1 MKPTWFFGTLLVMV
15 TLIACGGVGGGGGEE
30 EPEPEKVTEPYY
42 EDFEAPGNWHV
53 SADPEVEIA
62 YADGGLGIEVKVI
75 DRVAW
80 STAGIEVDDAVVS
93 VDTAPVGGPDDNAFG
108 LVVRHK
114 DDRNFYR
121 FEISSDGFY
130 AIQAPTGSVGW
141 EFLVDWTE
149 SPAINPGKATNRLK
163 VEMLGPT
170 MAFFVNDVELARVD
184 DERYSKGDVGVIA
197 GTFYVDPG
205 THILFDNFA
214 VEPLQIEE

>member
-1 MKPTWFFGTLLVMV
+1 MLRPGWVFVTLLFMLALV
-15 TLIACGGVGGGGGEE
+15 ACGGGGDA
-30 EPEPEKVTEPYY
+30 EPEPEEVTEPYY

-93 VDTAPVGGPDDNAFG
+93 VDTTPIAGPDDNAFG
-108 LVVRHK
+108 LVVRHV

-121 FEISSDGFY
+121 FEISSDGYY
-130 AIQAPTGSVGW
+130 AIQAPTDSVGW

-170 MAFFVNDVELARVD
+170 MVFFVNDVELARVE
-184 DERYSKGDVGVIA
+184 DERYTEGDVGVIA
-197 GTFYVDPG
+197 GTFYVEPG
-205 THILFDNFA
+205 THVLFDNFA
-214 VEPLQIEE
+214 VDPLQSEE